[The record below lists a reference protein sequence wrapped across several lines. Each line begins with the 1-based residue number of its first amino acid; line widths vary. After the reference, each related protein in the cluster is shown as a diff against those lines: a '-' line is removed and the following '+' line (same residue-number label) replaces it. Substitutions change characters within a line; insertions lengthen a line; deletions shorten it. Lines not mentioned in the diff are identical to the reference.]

1 MPSPAQLTA
10 QPLTF
15 KLVTNEKLGAPPR
28 SFFMKPTIKQVNENG
43 TLLWEVCYAGMV
55 RRFRFDWQANFHY
68 EAAVRLYRSRVTGK
82 HG

>member
-1 MPSPAQLTA
+1 MPSLAQLTA

-43 TLLWEVCYAGMV
+43 TLLWEVCSAGMV
-55 RRFRFDWQANFHY
+55 RRFRYDWQANFHY

>member
-1 MPSPAQLTA
+1 MPSLAQLTA

-15 KLVTNEKLGAPPR
+15 KLVTNERLGAPPR

-43 TLLWEVCYAGMV
+43 TLLWEVCSAGMV

>member
-10 QPLTF
+10 QPPTF
-15 KLVTNEKLGAPPR
+15 KLVTNERLGAPPR

-55 RRFRFDWQANFHY
+55 RRFREDWRARWHY
-68 EAAVRLYRSRVTGK
+68 ESAVRLYRSRVTGK